1 MEGHERKE
9 EVIEIKLPK
18 ITQGLRK
25 NPWIIS
31 TLVFGILSAIFIINN
46 VFFGS
51 YSGSV
56 SPEQAGE
63 KLAAFLNENSEV
75 EVSVKSTSVQN
86 GLYKIEFDYQGNV
99 IPIYTTMDGN
109 FFIQDLIPLDSNSTN
124 NGNTD
129 LESSTA
135 SVDDDAVL
143 GNKNA
148 PITIIEFSDY
158 QCPFCRKFW
167 GETLGQ
173 LKKDY
178 IDTGKVKLVFRD
190 FPLSSLHPMAQA
202 SAEAAE
208 CVREKGGDAAYF
220 KFHDK
225 MFEEQNI
232 IDSGSATGAV
242 TKTAVY
248 TNDDL
253 KAWAKET
260 GYDIAS
266 CLDSGKYK
274 NEVLKDV
281 SDAQAAGF
289 QGTPGF
295 LIMKSGESSGT
306 PLKGA
311 YPIDSFKQI
320 IDGLSA

>member
-1 MEGHERKE
+1 MEVKKIME
-9 EVIEIKLPK
+9 EENNATITIKK
-18 ITQGLRK
+18 SDFWK
-25 NPWIIS
+25 YS
-31 TLVFGILSAIFIINN
+31 TL
-46 VFFGS
+46 
-51 YSGSV
+51 
-56 SPEQAGE
+56 
-63 KLAAFLNENSEV
+63 FLLLVVVIGGFMLMKGNDGTTTGTV
-75 EVSVKSTSVQN
+75 T
-86 GLYKIEFDYQGNV
+86 GNV
-99 IPIYTTMDGN
+99 VDAGTQP
-109 FFIQDLIPLDSNSTN
+109 SVVK
-124 NGNTD
+124 
-129 LESSTA
+129 A
-135 SVDDDAVL
+135 SLDDDAVL
-143 GNKNA
+143 GKKDA
-148 PITIIEFSDY
+148 PVTIVEFSDY

-167 GETLGQ
+167 TETLPQ
-173 LKKDY
+173 LKSTY

-190 FPLSSLHPMAQA
+190 LPLASLHPMAQA

-208 CVREKGGDAAYF
+208 CVKEKGGDTAYF

-225 MFEEQNI
+225 LFEEQNI

-248 TNDDL
+248 TNDDF
-253 KAWAKET
+253 KSWAKET

-289 QGTPGF
+289 QGTQGF

>member
-1 MEGHERKE
+1 MEENKE
-9 EVIEIKLPK
+9 QGSTITLKKSDLWKYSTFMLLAVVIV
-18 ITQGLRK
+18 G
-25 NPWIIS
+25 
-31 TLVFGILSAIFIINN
+31 G
-46 VFFGS
+46 FFVYNGDS
-51 YSGSV
+51 SG
-56 SPEQAGE
+56 
-63 KLAAFLNENSEV
+63 
-75 EVSVKSTSVQN
+75 
-86 GLYKIEFDYQGNV
+86 
-99 IPIYTTMDGN
+99 TTG
-109 FFIQDLIPLDSNSTN
+109 T
-124 NGNTD
+124 GNTVQQPTGNNP
-129 LESSTA
+129 EPTTATA

-167 GETLGQ
+167 GETFGQ